1 MYAIGIDL
9 GTTNTVV
16 SVFRNGRKETLKLDG
31 GSNIPSVVSF
41 KKNQPVLVG
50 RQAKARLGVAPD
62 STVGSAKRFMGDQA
76 KTYQINGSS
85 YSPVDISAHILKY
98 AIEGAKDALGQDVWD
113 AVITVPAYFNDAQ
126 RADTRRAGEQ
136 AGLNVLRLLPE
147 PSAAAI
153 SYGFDKDKDQTILV
167 YDLGGGTFD
176 ISVLRVAGNDFEVL
190 GVGGDSQLGG
200 DDFDIAIL
208 EWVAEEFKQ
217 QYGIDLLD
225 TSNRENAIARQ
236 RIKEVVEQAKIDLS
250 EPGCDTAEIIIPEIL
265 GHSLDLELDIE
276 QFNKLINSQLRRTID
291 SIHQVLRETKLSAD
305 DIDRVVLIGG
315 STRIRAVKAMVTEEI
330 REPYCDEN
338 PEEAV
343 AWGASIIAASLGTPD
358 EDLTPDIILKEVTA
372 HSLGIGMIGEGSK
385 YIFQP
390 IISKN
395 SKYPCQG
402 GVIGFTTDP
411 FQQAVGV
418 CVFRGENSAAND
430 NDELGD
436 LTVPVKQPHGEQV
449 PVVAVFRLDDDGILH
464 FQAVDIPISVI
475 QEATVVS
482 FLENAYANG
491 GTIDVGML
499 EKLIS
504 ENKIPQP
511 EMITIDPTQA

>member
-167 YDLGGGTFD
+167 YDLGGG
-176 ISVLRVAGNDFEVL
+176 
-190 GVGGDSQLGG
+190 
-200 DDFDIAIL
+200 
-208 EWVAEEFKQ
+208 
-217 QYGIDLLD
+217 
-225 TSNRENAIARQ
+225 
-236 RIKEVVEQAKIDLS
+236 
-250 EPGCDTAEIIIPEIL
+250 
-265 GHSLDLELDIE
+265 H
-276 QFNKLINSQLRRTID
+276 
-291 SIHQVLRETKLSAD
+291 
-305 DIDRVVLIGG
+305 
-315 STRIRAVKAMVTEEI
+315 
-330 REPYCDEN
+330 
-338 PEEAV
+338 
-343 AWGASIIAASLGTPD
+343 
-358 EDLTPDIILKEVTA
+358 LTYRCCE
-372 HSLGIGMIGEGSK
+372 
-385 YIFQP
+385 
-390 IISKN
+390 
-395 SKYPCQG
+395 
-402 GVIGFTTDP
+402 
-411 FQQAVGV
+411 
-418 CVFRGENSAAND
+418 
-430 NDELGD
+430 
-436 LTVPVKQPHGEQV
+436 
-449 PVVAVFRLDDDGILH
+449 
-464 FQAVDIPISVI
+464 
-475 QEATVVS
+475 
-482 FLENAYANG
+482 
-491 GTIDVGML
+491 
-499 EKLIS
+499 
-504 ENKIPQP
+504 
-511 EMITIDPTQA
+511 

>member
-16 SVFRNGRKETLKLDG
+16 SVFRNGRKETLKIDG
-31 GSNIPSVVSF
+31 GSNVPSVVSF
-41 KKNQPVLVG
+41 KKNQPALVG
-50 RQAKARLGVAPD
+50 RQAKARLGVDPD
-62 STVGSAKRFMGDQA
+62 STVGSTKRFMGDRT

-85 YSPVDISAHILKY
+85 YSPVDISSYILKH

-153 SYGFDKDKDQTILV
+153 SYGFEKDKDQTILV

-176 ISVLRVAGNDFEVL
+176 ISVLRVTGNDFEVL

-200 DDFDIAIL
+200 DDFDNAIL

-217 QYGIDLLD
+217 QYSIDLLD
-225 TSNRENAIARQ
+225 TSRREYAVARQ
-236 RIKEVVEQAKIDLS
+236 RIKEVVEQAKKDLS
-250 EPGCDTAEIIIPEIL
+250 EPGCDIAEIVIPEIV
-265 GHSLDLELDIE
+265 GHSLDLELHID
-276 QFNKLINSQLRRTID
+276 QFNKLINSHLRRTIEC
-291 SIHQVLRETKLSAD
+291 IHQVLRGTNLSPD

-315 STRIRAVKAMVTEEI
+315 STRIRAVKAMVTEEV
-330 REPYCDEN
+330 REPYCDED
-338 PEEAV
+338 PDEAV
-343 AWGASIIAASLGTPD
+343 AWGAAIIAASLGTPD
-358 EDLTPDIILKEVTA
+358 EDLSPDINVKEVTA
-372 HSLGIGMIGEGSK
+372 HSLGIGMTDDRSQ

-402 GVIGFTTDP
+402 GIIGFTAAP
-411 FQQAVGV
+411 YQQAVEV
-418 CVFRGENSAAND
+418 RVFRGENSDAND

-449 PVVAVFRLDDDGILH
+449 PVAAVFKLDDDGILH
-464 FQAVDIPISVI
+464 FQVVDFPISNLQEAAVD
-475 QEATVVS
+475 S
-482 FLENAYANG
+482 FLKSALENG
-491 GTIDVGML
+491 GTIDVGVL
-499 EKLIS
+499 EGLIRDQ
-504 ENKIPQP
+504 KIPQP
-511 EMITIDPTQA
+511 EMITIDPAQA